1 MYNFKSISFPFLL
14 SFLLLSTAQSFLVV
28 SNNGKTVPTKSVQFQ
43 KIQQSQQEEAAPNER
58 GSIVKRFGLFDGLK
72 GAFSNEKYDSKPNAG
87 LKNGPEMMNVTFM
100 PSYAEIQAV
109 PGQPIK
115 DVAQRAKAKIRYS
128 CKKGECGTCEVNCNG
143 NRVKACQAVI
153 PLVRPSRQVTI
164 KVLNP

>member
-1 MYNFKSISFPFLL
+1 MYFRNSIYCCVLVITIL
-14 SFLLLSTAQSFLVV
+14 VVNVQSFLIV
-28 SNNGKTVPTKSVQFQ
+28 SSNAKSTMPGSMLQKSSLNTNGS
-43 KIQQSQQEEAAPNER
+43 KIGLKRESR
-58 GSIVKRFGLFDGLK
+58 VKRYGFFDNLK
-72 GAFSNEKYDSKPNAG
+72 GAFANEKYDNKPNAG

-115 DVAQRAKAKIRYS
+115 DVAQKAKAKIKYS
-128 CKKGECGTCEVNCNG
+128 CKKGECGTCEVSCNG